1 MPYLKVSLSCPVTVD
16 DEKKLHKDILEIT
29 HRTLTEKPPMMEFS
43 GGHRFWYR
51 NCSPEG
57 AYVELHLID
66 RYTLEQQE
74 AFIKEICD
82 YLGDN
87 YPIPKSEIVVNIIVL
102 PIWGKGGETLKA

>member
-1 MPYLKVSLSCPVTVD
+1 MPYLNIRLSCPLAAE
-16 DEKKLHKDILEIT
+16 DEPQLHKDVYAIT
-29 HRTLTEKPPMMEFS
+29 SRTLTDKPPMMEFS

-51 NCSPEG
+51 DCSPEG